1 MRTLVIGGSVFLGRA
16 IVEEALRRGHEVTT
30 FNRGVSGQDLP
41 GVEAVRGNRESPRIW
56 PGSPRAASGT
66 PSSTSAD
73 SSPGGRRLG
82 ARPQRQGRHLR
93 VHLQHLGL
101 FRLAGLEPDGREHPR
116 FDCAPDAGPED
127 GDYGVLKAG
136 CERAV
141 EQGFDGNAL
150 IIEPGL
156 ILGPH
161 ENVGRLPWWLTRIAR
176 GGKVLAPGDPEIA
189 MQLIDARDIAAFTLS
204 QAEAGTADRFFVS
217 GVEGNA
223 TYRGLLQ
230 ECRAVTGSD
239 AEFVWVDDRFLLDR
253 EVQPWTELPVW
264 APRSPEF
271 AGVWLPSSAKARAA
285 GLTCRPVAET
295 VRDTWAW
302 LRDIPVERRS
312 FGTARM
318 SHGIDPDKEA
328 EILAAW
334 EGRLPRHRR
343 EHGSVNVDFCTDARA
358 RPA

>member
-41 GVEAVRGNRESPRIW
+41 GVEAVRGNRESPEDLARLAEGREWDAVVDVCGFVPRVVGDSVRALNGRAATYAFISSISACSGW
-56 PGSPRAASGT
+56 PGSSPT
-66 PSSTSAD
+66 DEST
-73 SSPGGRRLG
+73 
-82 ARPQRQGRHLR
+82 
-93 VHLQHLGL
+93 
-101 FRLAGLEPDGREHPR
+101 PR

-334 EGRLPRHRR
+334 EG
-343 EHGSVNVDFCTDARA
+343 EAS
-358 RPA
+358 PAPA